1 MYTNSQ
7 KQKAFKILI
16 VEDNEV
22 CQKLFEKIF
31 DKNHFKYDIVDNGLD
46 AINSFSKR
54 VYDLILM
61 DYKIPVLDGFETT
74 KKIRQIEGNLR
85 RIPIIA
91 ISANA
96 TKEFIPK
103 ALEAGVDEYLFKPFD
118 IDRLLTIIQRYK
130 EATQYGV
137 FAVEKELL

>member
-7 KQKAFKILI
+7 KEKAFRILI
-16 VEDNEV
+16 VEDNEI

-31 DKNHFKYDIVDNGLD
+31 EKKHFKYDIVDNGLD

-103 ALEAGVDEYLFKPFD
+103 ALDAGVDEYLFKPFD
-118 IDRLLTIIQRYK
+118 IDRLLTLIQRYK
-130 EATQYGV
+130 EATHYEV
-137 FAVEKELL
+137 FAMEKELV

>member
-1 MYTNSQ
+1 MHTSSQ

-22 CQKLFEKIF
+22 CQKLFKKIF

-74 KKIRQIEGNLR
+74 KKIRQIEGNLT

-118 IDRLLTIIQRYK
+118 IDRLLDIIQRYEK
-130 EATQYGV
+130 ATHFEI
-137 FAVEKELL
+137 FAMEKELL